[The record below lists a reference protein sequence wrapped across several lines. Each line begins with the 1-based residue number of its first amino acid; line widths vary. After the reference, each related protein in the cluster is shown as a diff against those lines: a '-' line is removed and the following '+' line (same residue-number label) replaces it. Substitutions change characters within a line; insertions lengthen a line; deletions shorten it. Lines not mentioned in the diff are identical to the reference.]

1 MFNRVIVYT
10 TNDVKQSVLLEDT
23 VKKLQ
28 EEAQFAYPLQ
38 VLHWTEEFNSDDFRA
53 LMIDDTL
60 DPKCSYAVFESSVL
74 ERALGQLPKSKW
86 TVC

>member
-1 MFNRVIVYT
+1 MYT

-38 VLHWTEEFNSDDFRA
+38 VLYWTEEFNSDDFRA

-60 DPKCSYAVFESSVL
+60 DPKCSYAVYESSVL
-74 ERALGQLPKSKW
+74 ERALGQLHKSKW